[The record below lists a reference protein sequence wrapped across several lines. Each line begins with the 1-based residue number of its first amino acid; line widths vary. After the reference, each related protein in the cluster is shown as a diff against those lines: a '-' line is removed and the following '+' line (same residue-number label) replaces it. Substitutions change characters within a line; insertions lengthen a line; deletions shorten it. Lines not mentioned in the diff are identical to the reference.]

1 MGEAVDQAQKQR
13 ELSKEALAADLDR
26 LEAKV
31 RSELDVR
38 SRLRRDGPRVLALA
52 GAAILLVGAIV
63 LLRSR
68 LRRRPDVDE
77 DPAISLEEVAAEL
90 REIRRT
96 LERQGKG
103 TSSSLAQKA
112 LLRGLSAAGAAG
124 GTYFAR
130 RMLSR
135 QPSAGDGGKA
145 GASAG

>member
-63 LLRSR
+63 LLRAR
-68 LRRRPDVDE
+68 LRRHPDIDDE
-77 DPAISLEEVAAEL
+77 AAASLEEVAAEL
-90 REIRRT
+90 REIRQT
-96 LERQGKG
+96 LDRQSKGK
-103 TSSSLAQKA
+103 SSLAQKA

-130 RMLSR
+130 RMLAR
-135 QPSAGDGGKA
+135 QPADGDGGKA

>member
-1 MGEAVDQAQKQR
+1 VGEAVDQAQKQR

-68 LRRRPDVDE
+68 LRRHADVEE
-77 DPAISLEEVAAEL
+77 DPVISLEEVAAEL

-135 QPSAGDGGKA
+135 QAWAGDGGKA

>member
-63 LLRSR
+63 LLRAR
-68 LRRRPDVDE
+68 LRQHPDIDDE
-77 DPAISLEEVAAEL
+77 AAVSLEEVAAEL
-90 REIRRT
+90 REIRQT

-103 TSSSLAQKA
+103 KSSLAQKA

-130 RMLSR
+130 RMLAR
-135 QPSAGDGGKA
+135 QPSAGDEGKA

>member
-68 LRRRPDVDE
+68 LRRHPDVEE

-103 TSSSLAQKA
+103 TSSLAQKA

>member
-1 MGEAVDQAQKQR
+1 VGEAVDQAQKQR

-52 GAAILLVGAIV
+52 GAAILLIGAIV
-63 LLRSR
+63 LLRAR
-68 LRRRPDVDE
+68 LRRHPDIDDV
-77 DPAISLEEVAAEL
+77 AAVSLEEVAAEL

-96 LERQGKG
+96 LERQDKGK
-103 TSSSLAQKA
+103 SSLAQKA

-130 RMLSR
+130 RMLAR
-135 QPSAGDGGKA
+135 QPAPGDGGKA